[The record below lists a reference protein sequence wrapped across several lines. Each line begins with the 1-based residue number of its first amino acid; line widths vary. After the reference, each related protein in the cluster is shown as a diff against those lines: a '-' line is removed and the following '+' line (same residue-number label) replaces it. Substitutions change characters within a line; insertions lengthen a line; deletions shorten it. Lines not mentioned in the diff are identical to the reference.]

1 MRSTYLMLMVLLPA
15 IAAVNALYFGA
26 ELRRFAMEVPRLESS
41 HHLERFKQVVA
52 RQMYAALVQIV
63 LLALP
68 AVVFVVGIA
77 RGALTTGD
85 ILFVVIP
92 AAVIILIA
100 QVNRRDEARV
110 RELPAEPT
118 LTAQRDRIVRTW
130 VRKPLPDW

>member
-1 MRSTYLMLMVLLPA
+1 MRSTYLMLMLLLPA

-63 LLALP
+63 LLGLP

-77 RGALTTGD
+77 RGALTAGD

>member
-1 MRSTYLMLMVLLPA
+1 MRSTYLMLMLLLPA

-26 ELRRFAMEVPRLESS
+26 ELRHFAMEVPRLESS

-68 AVVFVVGIA
+68 AVVFVVGIT
-77 RGALTTGD
+77 RGALTAGD